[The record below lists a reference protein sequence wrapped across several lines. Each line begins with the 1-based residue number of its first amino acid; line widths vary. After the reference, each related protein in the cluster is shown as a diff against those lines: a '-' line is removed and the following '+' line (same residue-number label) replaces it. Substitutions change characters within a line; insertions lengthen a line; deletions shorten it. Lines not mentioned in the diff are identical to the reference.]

1 MEEGAFIKF
10 THGHMVLFPN
20 FFPTSKLRLHRVIKV
35 AEMQGYEAET
45 NLKNIKDC
53 IEHRMALYFN
63 DEKSLNKLRA
73 NYEMVLSRLAEY
85 NK

>member
-10 THGHMVLFPN
+10 TNGHMVLFPN
-20 FFPTSKLRLHRVIKV
+20 FFPTSMTGMNKVLKV
-35 AEMQGYEAET
+35 AEMSCYEAET

-73 NYEMVLSRLAEY
+73 NYEMVLSHLAKY
-85 NK
+85 NN

>member
-20 FFPTSKLRLHRVIKV
+20 FFPASKIRMNRVIKV
-35 AEMQGYEAET
+35 ATMEYGETET

-63 DEKSLNKLRA
+63 DDKSLNKLRA
-73 NYEMVLSRLAEY
+73 NHEMVLSHLAKY
-85 NK
+85 NN

>member
-1 MEEGAFIKF
+1 MEEGAFIGF

-20 FFPTSKLRLHRVIKV
+20 FFPTSKIRMNKILKV
-35 AEMQGYEAET
+35 AEMEYYNAES
-45 NLKNIKDC
+45 NLKSIKDC

-63 DEKSLNKLRA
+63 DDKSLNKLRA
-73 NYEMVLSRLAEY
+73 NHEMVLSRLAEY

>member
-20 FFPTSKLRLHRVIKV
+20 FFPVSKLRMNRVLKV
-35 AEMQGYEAET
+35 ATMEYGETET
-45 NLKNIKDC
+45 NLKSIKDC

-63 DEKSLNKLRA
+63 DDKSLNKLRV

-85 NK
+85 K